1 MDIQFLLNHLQLDKD
16 GIAFSMYVL
25 GTIVKNQMNLAS
37 WAYFYSFGHVSGF
50 LAMPCCFG

>member
-50 LAMPCCFG
+50 LAVPCCFG